1 MNSAATSLSGI
12 SRRRFALGSAAA
24 TALAAS
30 GRGSAA
36 SDIVVGAAVPVTGAF
51 AASGLQYHNT
61 LRLAQDDINA
71 AGGIAGRKLKIVF
84 EDTQANN
91 SVAVNAFVKLVQ
103 QNKPCFVFLPSL
115 STQVLAM
122 EPEVLKAKV
131 AAVHSGGAMAIQD
144 RKNPWMFR
152 ARPADNLAA
161 GAMAF
166 GIVAVLKKR
175 KPGILYAQDDYGTGA
190 ATALEAQLA
199 KGGITLAGKEA
210 FNPRDNDFSAQLL
223 ALKNKGADVLVCFN
237 YNRDGALILKQ
248 RKSLG
253 LAVPVVAGT
262 GMVAPATLD
271 LVDADDLNSVYSTAD
286 TLLGAAI
293 SPASADFMKRC
304 TDRFKQRPDSF
315 GASYYDAALM
325 LAEAL
330 KQVGPDAEKLR
341 GWFAALKDF
350 KGMARSYSTDTA
362 TNNMAHS
369 VVLVSFKPGS
379 KDLVAVATYPRA

>member
-1 MNSAATSLSGI
+1 MSTMTMMSKRL
-12 SRRRFALGSAAA
+12 FASTLAAA
-24 TALAAS
+24 ALLGLACAAQ
-30 GRGSAA
+30 AQEE
-36 SDIVVGAAVPVTGAF
+36 IVVGAAVPITGNF
-51 AASGLQYHNT
+51 AAAGLQYYNS
-61 LRLAQDDINA
+61 LRMAQEDINA
-71 AGGIAGRKLKIVF
+71 GGGINGKKLKIVF

-103 QNKPCFVFLPSL
+103 QNKPVFVFLPSL

-131 AAVHSGGAMAIQD
+131 PAIFSGGAVAIQE

-152 ARPADNLAA
+152 ARPADNVGA

-166 GIVAVLKKR
+166 GIIDTLKKS

-190 ATALEAQLA
+190 ANALEALLA
-199 KGGITLAGKEA
+199 KSGVTVVAKEA

-223 ALKNKGADVLVCFN
+223 SLKNKGADVIVSFN

-253 LAVPVVAGT
+253 LTMPVVAGT
-262 GMVAPATLD
+262 GMVAPATLE
-271 LVDADDLNSVYSTAD
+271 LVDAEDLAGVYSTAD
-286 TLLGAAI
+286 TILGEAV
-293 SPASADFMKRC
+293 SPASADFVKRY
-304 TDRFKQRPDSF
+304 TAQFKMRPDSF
-315 GASYYDAALM
+315 GTSYYDAALM

-330 KQVGPDAEKLR
+330 RKVGTDPEKLR
-341 GWFAALKDF
+341 AHFTSLKDF
-350 KGMARSYSTDTA
+350 KGMARNYSNDAA

-369 VVLVSFKPGS
+369 VVLVAFKPGT
-379 KDLVAVATYPRA
+379 KEFVGVAVYPKP

>member
-1 MNSAATSLSGI
+1 MTALN
-12 SRRRFALGSAAA
+12 RRRFALGAAAA
-24 TALAAS
+24 TVFAAT
-30 GRGSAA
+30 GRARAA
-36 SDIVVGAAVPVTGAF
+36 DEIVVGATVPITGTF
-51 AASGLQYHNT
+51 AASGLQYYNS

-71 AGGIAGRKLKIVF
+71 AGGVGGGGSKLKIVF

-103 QNKPCFVFLPSL
+103 QNKPAFVFLPSL

-131 AAVHSGGAMAIQD
+131 AAVFSGGAVAIQE
-144 RKNPWMFR
+144 RKNPWLFR
-152 ARPADNLAA
+152 ARPADNLGA

-166 GIVAVLKKR
+166 GIVDVLKKS

-190 ATALEAQLA
+190 ANALEAQLA
-199 KGGITLAGKEA
+199 RAGVTVVGKEA

-223 ALKNKGADVLVCFN
+223 ALKNKGSDVLVSFN

-253 LAVPVVAGT
+253 LAIPVVAGT
-262 GMVAPATLD
+262 GMVAPSTLD
-271 LVDADDLNSVYSTAD
+271 LVEADDLTGVYSTAD
-286 TLLGAAI
+286 TLLGEAI
-293 SPASADFMKRC
+293 SPASADFVKRY
-304 TDRFKQRPDSF
+304 TERFKMRPDSF
-315 GASYYDAALM
+315 GTSYYDAALM

-330 KQVGPDAEKLR
+330 KKVGPDAAKLR
-341 GWFAALKDF
+341 DWFGTVKDF
-350 KGMARSYSTDTA
+350 KGMARNYTTDPA

-369 VVLVSFKPGS
+369 VVLVSFKPGT
-379 KDLVAVATYPRA
+379 KDLVGVATFPKA